1 MSSDLILSI
10 LLALI
15 AALFACVGQ
24 AGGVGYVAVLGLFG
38 FSAATIKTAALAL
51 TLTVSA
57 IGLVRYQRSGLLKTR
72 DWAPFAI
79 LGVPLSLAG
88 GFLTLPGLAY
98 RFVVAALLIGAAAQM
113 ILRAKAAT
121 ALEEGPEHPIPFGPA
136 LVTGGI
142 TGLIAGLTGVGAGVF
157 LAAVLMVLKWG
168 STRRVA
174 AAAQASNLFTSFPA
188 LIGVGLAQPVLPPQ
202 LPAWVLAVA
211 IGGVIGSWAGAK
223 HLPVTML
230 RLILALILMA
240 SGIKIA
246 LG

>member
-1 MSSDLILSI
+1 MSSDLILPI

-24 AGGVGYVAVLGLFG
+24 AGGVGYVAVMGLFG

-57 IGLVRYQRSGLLKTR
+57 IGLVRYQHSGLLRTR
-72 DWAPFAI
+72 DWYPFAL
-79 LGVPLSLAG
+79 LGAPLSLVG
-88 GFLTLPGLAY
+88 GMLTLPGQAY
-98 RFVVAALLIGAAAQM
+98 RFVVAILLIGAAIQM
-113 ILRAKAAT
+113 VLRTMHAA
-121 ALEEGPEHPIPFGPA
+121 ALEDGPAKEIPFRPA
-136 LVTGGI
+136 LITGAI

-157 LAAVLMVLKWG
+157 LAAALMSLKWG

-174 AAAQASNLFTSFPA
+174 AVAQASNLFTSFPA
-188 LIGVGLAQPVLPPQ
+188 LIGVGLANPVLPPQ
-202 LPAWVLAVA
+202 LPGWVLAAAV
-211 IGGVIGSWAGAK
+211 GGIIGSWLGAR
-223 HLPVTML
+223 HLPVMAL
-230 RLILALILMA
+230 RLILALVLLA